1 LNIIKNYCDHEAG
14 VRNLRK
20 ALDRVFRK
28 VAANLEFISPSEED
42 KKGASSVMP
51 VFQVNT

>member
-1 LNIIKNYCDHEAG
+1 MEIVQHYCGHEAG

-28 VAANLEFISPSEED
+28 VVAKLETSNEKAVED
-42 KKGASSVMP
+42 DATTPADVEY
-51 VFQVNT
+51 